1 MSEKDLTGK
10 IALVTGA
17 SRGIGHAIA
26 MELAAHGATVIGT
39 ATSEAG
45 AQHISQDLA
54 AVRPDAG
61 KGIVLNVA
69 DADRSREIID
79 EIQKEYGA
87 IHILINNAG
96 ITQDQLALRLH
107 VNRSNVTR
115 QLAMLEENGFVL
127 RRRSESDRRAVE
139 VYPTQKAE
147 ETLSAVRAVYRSWR
161 EKLFYDLTS
170 EERDRLESLL
180 ERLARRA
187 EDIQ

>member
-1 MSEKDLTGK
+1 MYVIKKDHTHEAWNVQKVVVAVNKSAYRAMVKFTQEELDFICSFVEEKARSLGREGIP
-10 IALVTGA
+10 IAEMHNIV
-17 SRGIGHAIA
+17 
-26 MELAAHGATVIGT
+26 EAALEQVKPEVAK
-39 ATSEAG
+39 SYRDYRNYK
-45 AQHISQDLA
+45 QDF
-54 AVRPDAG
+54 V
-61 KGIVLNVA
+61 K
-69 DADRSREIID
+69 
-79 EIQKEYGA
+79 
-87 IHILINNAG
+87 
-96 ITQDQLALRLH
+96 
-107 VNRSNVTR
+107 
-115 QLAMLEENGFVL
+115 MLEENGFVL

>member
-1 MSEKDLTGK
+1 MKQHLMRNINTISRCA
-10 IALVTGA
+10 ALYRDA
-17 SRGIGHAIA
+17 H
-26 MELAAHGATVIGT
+26 LADCGLSGWQAPYIP
-39 ATSEAG
+39 E
-45 AQHISQDLA
+45 ICA
-54 AVRPDAG
+54 AP
-61 KGIVLNVA
+61 
-69 DADRSREIID
+69 
-79 EIQKEYGA
+79 
-87 IHILINNAG
+87 G

-115 QLAMLEENGFVL
+115 QLAMLEETASSYGAAVKATAARWRFIP
-127 RRRSESDRRAVE
+127 RRR
-139 VYPTQKAE
+139 PM

>member
-1 MSEKDLTGK
+1 MNCFSRLHFFAHSVYCYCYKHTPRFPHSDG
-10 IALVTGA
+10 GA
-17 SRGIGHAIA
+17 SFGPYCCVRNECARSSSPFCA
-26 MELAAHGATVIGT
+26 FAAPYIP
-39 ATSEAG
+39 E
-45 AQHISQDLA
+45 ICA
-54 AVRPDAG
+54 AP
-61 KGIVLNVA
+61 
-69 DADRSREIID
+69 
-79 EIQKEYGA
+79 
-87 IHILINNAG
+87 G

>member
-1 MSEKDLTGK
+1 MRNECARSSSPFC
-10 IALVTGA
+10 AF
-17 SRGIGHAIA
+17 
-26 MELAAHGATVIGT
+26 AARFCEGGFYEAAFDA
-39 ATSEAG
+39 ATSIP
-45 AQHISQDLA
+45 ISRCAALYRDAHLA
-54 AVRPDAG
+54 DCGLSGWQAPY
-61 KGIVLNVA
+61 IP
-69 DADRSREIID
+69 EIC
-79 EIQKEYGA
+79 A
-87 IHILINNAG
+87 APG

>member
-1 MSEKDLTGK
+1 MC
-10 IALVTGA
+10 
-17 SRGIGHAIA
+17 R
-26 MELAAHGATVIGT
+26 TVPGRSPCRLR
-39 ATSEAG
+39 AERLAG
-45 AQHISQDLA
+45 ALYSGNL
-54 AVRPDAG
+54 RRAG
-61 KGIVLNVA
+61 HYA
-69 DADRSREIID
+69 
-79 EIQKEYGA
+79 
-87 IHILINNAG
+87 
-96 ITQDQLALRLH
+96 
-107 VNRSNVTR
+107 TR

>member
-1 MSEKDLTGK
+1 MRAQQFTILRLCRAFSAKEVFMKQHLMRNINT
-10 IALVTGA
+10 ISRCAALYREA
-17 SRGIGHAIA
+17 PYIPEIC
-26 MELAAHGATVIGT
+26 AA
-39 ATSEAG
+39 
-45 AQHISQDLA
+45 
-54 AVRPDAG
+54 P
-61 KGIVLNVA
+61 
-69 DADRSREIID
+69 
-79 EIQKEYGA
+79 
-87 IHILINNAG
+87 G

>member
-69 DADRSREIID
+69 DADRSCLL
-79 EIQKEYGA
+79 Y
-87 IHILINNAG
+87 
-96 ITQDQLALRLH
+96 
-107 VNRSNVTR
+107 
-115 QLAMLEENGFVL
+115 
-127 RRRSESDRRAVE
+127 
-139 VYPTQKAE
+139 
-147 ETLSAVRAVYRSWR
+147 
-161 EKLFYDLTS
+161 TS
-170 EERDRLESLL
+170 PSPRD
-180 ERLARRA
+180 
-187 EDIQ
+187 

>member
-1 MSEKDLTGK
+1 MKQHLMRNINTISRCA
-10 IALVTGA
+10 ALYRDA
-17 SRGIGHAIA
+17 H
-26 MELAAHGATVIGT
+26 LADCGLSGWQAPYIP
-39 ATSEAG
+39 E
-45 AQHISQDLA
+45 ICA
-54 AVRPDAG
+54 AP
-61 KGIVLNVA
+61 
-69 DADRSREIID
+69 
-79 EIQKEYGA
+79 
-87 IHILINNAG
+87 G

-161 EKLFYDLTS
+161 EKLCYDLTS

>member
-1 MSEKDLTGK
+1 MRAQQFTILRLCRAFSAKEVYEAAFVRNINT
-10 IALVTGA
+10 ISRCAALYRDA
-17 SRGIGHAIA
+17 H
-26 MELAAHGATVIGT
+26 LADCGLSGWQAPYIP
-39 ATSEAG
+39 E
-45 AQHISQDLA
+45 ICA
-54 AVRPDAG
+54 AP
-61 KGIVLNVA
+61 
-69 DADRSREIID
+69 
-79 EIQKEYGA
+79 
-87 IHILINNAG
+87 G

-139 VYPTQKAE
+139 VYPSQKAE
-147 ETLSAVRAVYRSWR
+147 ETLSAVPGRIPGRR

>member
-1 MSEKDLTGK
+1 MKQHLMRNINTISRCA
-10 IALVTGA
+10 ALYRDA
-17 SRGIGHAIA
+17 H
-26 MELAAHGATVIGT
+26 LADCGLSGWQAPYIP
-39 ATSEAG
+39 E
-45 AQHISQDLA
+45 ICA
-54 AVRPDAG
+54 AP
-61 KGIVLNVA
+61 
-69 DADRSREIID
+69 
-79 EIQKEYGA
+79 
-87 IHILINNAG
+87 G

-147 ETLSAVRAVYRSWR
+147 ETLSAVRAVDRSWR

>member
-1 MSEKDLTGK
+1 MRAQQFTILRLCRAFSAKEVFMKQHLMRNINTISRCAALYRTLTFADCGLSWRWQAPY
-10 IALVTGA
+10 IPE
-17 SRGIGHAIA
+17 IC
-26 MELAAHGATVIGT
+26 AA
-39 ATSEAG
+39 
-45 AQHISQDLA
+45 
-54 AVRPDAG
+54 P
-61 KGIVLNVA
+61 
-69 DADRSREIID
+69 
-79 EIQKEYGA
+79 
-87 IHILINNAG
+87 G

>member
-1 MSEKDLTGK
+1 MVIFILKQAYNLYTLPDKLFFSFLREKPQK
-10 IALVTGA
+10 IC
-17 SRGIGHAIA
+17 
-26 MELAAHGATVIGT
+26 AA
-39 ATSEAG
+39 
-45 AQHISQDLA
+45 
-54 AVRPDAG
+54 P
-61 KGIVLNVA
+61 
-69 DADRSREIID
+69 
-79 EIQKEYGA
+79 
-87 IHILINNAG
+87 G

>member
-1 MSEKDLTGK
+1 M
-10 IALVTGA
+10 I
-17 SRGIGHAIA
+17 
-26 MELAAHGATVIGT
+26 
-39 ATSEAG
+39 
-45 AQHISQDLA
+45 
-54 AVRPDAG
+54 
-61 KGIVLNVA
+61 
-69 DADRSREIID
+69 
-79 EIQKEYGA
+79 
-87 IHILINNAG
+87 
-96 ITQDQLALRLH
+96 DQLALRLH